1 MKFTKLGENEIR
13 CVLSEEEMTGFGINL
28 DDILEKNSKSG
39 LFFNEILSQAAAA
52 LGESNANALR
62 GSSAQIS
69 VLKDRS
75 ISILFH
81 TRRNEDFSEFADKL
95 REVQKAMGMIRE
107 SDELQTDS
115 RSMLIFF
122 KTIDDAAAF
131 CRAGREAGHLVSRFL
146 RNDKTKEYV
155 LFILRYICKDSEYR
169 KIRLLAEEFGTV
181 KEGGTA
187 GKAWVLENSEML
199 ISDDAFYI
207 LGEI

>member
-1 MKFTKLGENEIR
+1 MKFTKIGENEIR
-13 CVLSEEEMTGFGINL
+13 CVLSEEEMISFGINL

-39 LFFNEILSQAAAA
+39 QFFNEILSQAALA

-81 TRRNEDFSEFADKL
+81 TRKTEDLNDFAEKL
-95 REVQKAMGMIRE
+95 REVQKAMGILPDTQ
-107 SDELQTDS
+107 SQQADS
-115 RSMLIFF
+115 RSILIFF
-122 KTIDDAAAF
+122 KTIDDASAF

-146 RNDKTKEYV
+146 RNRKTKEYV
-155 LFILRYICKDSEYR
+155 LFILRYVCSDEEYR

-187 GKAWVLENSEML
+187 GKAWILENSDLL
-199 ISDDAFYI
+199 ISEDAFYT